1 MNKIAALLAAGM
13 LLSGC
18 VYNSKVSTRAEQLQH
33 HRFVLTSVNGQLLK
47 AADKPLELSFGE
59 KMPIK
64 GNMYVSG
71 NMCNRFSG
79 TGKVSDG
86 ELKVEELA
94 MTRMLCT
101 DSQLSALDATLSKM
115 LRDGAQVDLTE
126 TQLTL
131 ATADQTLVYKL
142 ADLMN

>member
-1 MNKIAALLAAGM
+1 
-13 LLSGC
+13 
-18 VYNSKVSTRAEQLQH
+18 
-33 HRFVLTSVNGQLLK
+33 
-47 AADKPLELSFGE
+47 
-59 KMPIK
+59 
-64 GNMYVSG
+64 
-71 NMCNRFSG
+71 MCNRFSG

-101 DSQLSALDATLSKM
+101 DSQLNALDATLSKM
-115 LRDGAQVDLTE
+115 LREGAQVDLTE